1 MPTRTQVNDW
11 QLGKLSEWAGE
22 LEKSTQ
28 LYEAQLGRM
37 LVHFTNTAWSGKA
50 KDAASDRFSEEH
62 DQGRRLTQE
71 ILDVA
76 TALRAADARLAVER
90 NALLGRVADAEA
102 DTTSPLTLRVADNW
116 VVESTLVFVGNVSE
130 EDLVKVRERID
141 HHQGL
146 INAAYYSLVNAASE
160 AATSVTAAS
169 QEIRVRG
176 DQLANG
182 IDAPATD
189 FSEAGRLGAEDG
201 KAVADALNPN
211 GTVDRAVL
219 DRIASQLP
227 AGILSENDLKILAE
241 GGEVSTLPASVQD
254 YYREFYQNAG
264 KDGLLAMNEHLRKQ
278 EEPGNPLAAGR
289 RDALANGLL
298 VVSNE
303 KIGTGR
309 NPDGTL
315 RSPGGYENVPK
326 PVRDLIETRFPVSE
340 NDDADPRNGPRP
352 YRQPAESARLGE
364 IASLSDLLGQSNP
377 GYQPGTKMGTE
388 MIEQSA
394 YLMSDVKD
402 DLKGVPY
409 VGDVSKQFESTA
421 ARLVDVGGRNEE
433 SAYQILTGDG
443 MPDDYKPEKAV
454 SALLGNDWSNVDQ
467 GHGASQLL
475 DWIGTDSH
483 STDELQ
489 ADRARAALEQ
499 LPGLLAP
506 EENNVLTED
515 FREYNENFAKNPELA
530 TALSKALQGNL
541 GALGDINNPNGY
553 SITDVVP
560 EAGAPDRVTLQ
571 ASEADR
577 LLMLANQS
585 EEGRVGLQTAVNLM
599 QQEMINNALSG
610 DSSYNQ
616 QVGTYL
622 GTLSGRVDAGMNNA
636 LLYQEHMRILDENG
650 RLASSYES
658 KMKGAEIA
666 SELIQEAIPFRRLGP
681 AGEIAGPIAVG
692 EAADALINSV
702 IKEPDYKAVAVQNW
716 EDLRNTQV
724 ENMKSQILSAEWQA
738 TGTLPPGLLGQDGRP
753 LPWTALTASSQAQAN
768 EIFQDRGF
776 SFFDDAFA
784 LSYGEQAED
793 KFFTGEDV
801 LNSFLDGKYTPG
813 AGGGN

>member
-76 TALRAADARLAVER
+76 TALRAAETRLAVER
-90 NALLGRVADAEA
+90 DALLGRVADAEA

-116 VVESTLVFVGNVSE
+116 VVESTLIFVGNVSE
-130 EDLVKVRERID
+130 EDLAKVRERID

-264 KDGLLAMNEHLRKQ
+264 KDGLLAMNEQLRKQ
-278 EEPGNPLAAGR
+278 EEAGNPLAAGR

-303 KIGTGR
+303 KVGTGR

-326 PVRDLIETRFPVSE
+326 PVRDLIETRFPIPE
-340 NDDADPRNGPRP
+340 NDDADPRNGARP

-443 MPDDYKPEKAV
+443 MPPDYKPDKAV

-475 DWIGTDSH
+475 DWIGPDSH

-489 ADRARAALEQ
+489 ADRARAALAE

-506 EENNVLTED
+506 EENGVLTED
-515 FREYNENFAKNPELA
+515 FREYNENFAKNPELS

-553 SITDVVP
+553 SVTKVLE
-560 EAGAPDRVTLQ
+560 EAGAPDRVTLR

-585 EEGRVGLQTAVNLM
+585 EEGRVGLQTAVNLN
-599 QQEMINNALSG
+599 QQEVINNALGG
-610 DSSYNQ
+610 DPQHNA
-616 QVGTYL
+616 QVGAYL
-622 GTLSGRVDAGMNNA
+622 GTLAGRVDAGMNNA
-636 LLYQEHMRILDENG
+636 LLFQEHQEIIDKNE
-650 RLASSYES
+650 RLQSSYES

-666 SELIQEAIPFRRLGP
+666 SELIQEAIPFKRGGPLGEA
-681 AGEIAGPIAVG
+681 AGQLAVG
-692 EAADALINSV
+692 EAADALINAV
-702 IKEPDYKAVAVQNW
+702 IKEPELESVPLKYS
-716 EDLRNTQV
+716 EDILNADVDTLRW
-724 ENMKSQILSAEWQA
+724 QILTAELQTAGSLPPGFQDQNGRPLAWSDLNARLQNQA
-738 TGTLPPGLLGQDGRP
+738 TGIIE
-753 LPWTALTASSQAQAN
+753 S
-768 EIFQDRGF
+768 RGF
-776 SFFDDAFA
+776 SLFDEGFTD
-784 LSYGEQAED
+784 SYRGQTP
-793 KFFTGEDV
+793 KFFSGEDQ
-801 LNSFLDGKYTPG
+801 LNAFLDGAYTPE
-813 AGGGN
+813 AKASN